1 MLFSQL
7 NIFLDVPC
15 VAQPLIIF
23 YPIIFKIRLNEG
35 LTTEMIMNSN
45 IYLPST
51 VVSLKNLVIIQAVSP
66 YLFTTKCFIFYCLAL
81 FYTLSNVAAK

>member
-35 LTTEMIMNSN
+35 LTIETIMNSN

-51 VVSLKNLVIIQAVSP
+51 VVSLKKSCNNSSVFTIFV
-66 YLFTTKCFIFYCLAL
+66 LFSI
-81 FYTLSNVAAK
+81 V